1 MRFCDLP
8 VSLPGIPVVRQGF
21 ERKLGSLGPPL
32 MDVEAITEGS
42 RKLSLEV

>member
-8 VSLPGIPVVRQGF
+8 VSLPGIPVVRQRF
-21 ERKLGSLGPPL
+21 EGERGSLGPPL
-32 MDVEAITEGS
+32 MDAEAIAEGS